1 MVYYRKIGNVKPNG
15 FIFTKGVVMTK
26 VDMKK
31 NKKRQDILDAAYELF
46 TTKGFSSTT
55 IMNIALKAGVGKGTF
70 YLYFDSKEAVRDE
83 LIVIKASRILT
94 KAVNAMEESLGA
106 NRKVGVADRFIF
118 VADFILNYL
127 SKDLTLLRFV
137 SKNLSWGLFLNSRI
151 EEKNSDVINFKD
163 FISLLIER
171 DHVHLKN
178 PDILIYTLIEMVNS
192 TCYSVLINE
201 DPVSFEEYKPYLYH
215 CIRLLIDDAR
225 EN

>member
-1 MVYYRKIGNVKPNG
+1 MVYYRKIGNVEPNG
-15 FIFTKGVVMTK
+15 SFFTKGVVMTK

-171 DHVHLKN
+171 DHVHLTN
-178 PDILIYTLIEMVNS
+178 PDSLIYTLIEMVNS

>member
-1 MVYYRKIGNVKPNG
+1 M
-15 FIFTKGVVMTK
+15 
-26 VDMKK
+26 
-31 NKKRQDILDAAYELF
+31 
-46 TTKGFSSTT
+46 
-55 IMNIALKAGVGKGTF
+55 
-70 YLYFDSKEAVRDE
+70 
-83 LIVIKASRILT
+83 
-94 KAVNAMEESLGA
+94 
-106 NRKVGVADRFIF
+106 GVADRFIF